1 MSRASVEAGGAFVR
15 IFLKDE
21 LTREIKKTM

>member
-1 MSRASVEAGGAFVR
+1 MSSADVKAGGAFVR
-15 IFLKDE
+15 LFLKDE